1 MEGKTLVVQLL
12 KKLFFY
18 FSEHSDLMQ
27 VFFYMYKYIYVLK
40 QEGPEMDEEKNG
52 SKGKVLMI
60 ILEENI
66 GKIPQNIFAYSFV
79 SEHSKVFLDFEK
91 KLAFLAA

>member
-1 MEGKTLVVQLL
+1 MVQPL

-27 VFFYMYKYIYVLK
+27 VFFTCINTYTYVLK